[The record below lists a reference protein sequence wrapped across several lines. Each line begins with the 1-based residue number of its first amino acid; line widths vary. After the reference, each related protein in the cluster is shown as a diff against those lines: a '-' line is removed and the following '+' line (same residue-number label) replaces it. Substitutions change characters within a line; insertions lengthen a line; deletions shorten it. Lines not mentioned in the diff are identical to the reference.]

1 MYSRKSRIRHALSR
15 GAMIGIVVVIIII
28 IAAGGFYA
36 VSNHST
42 TTTSTSTSTTSPPP
56 TSSTST
62 SSQSVAPPSSTSTS
76 SVSTSSSTTSSSS
89 SSSSTASSL
98 SNSTITIDDEYYPR
112 NGFNQLGTVDLAWPL
127 WAIYSVYQALID
139 VNITAEYGQ
148 DVVQYLPGLANNW
161 TVSPDGTTYT
171 MNLRQG
177 VNFSNGDQFNA
188 YEVWMQM
195 YGIYYLSGNSSSW
208 LENYDLFNMS
218 NVNFGPA
225 TWTLINQS
233 GLTNPSSQALAIM
246 MNSSWPMYVTSPYQI
261 VFHMQGPFLWFP
273 GTMVSFDGLIFDSQY
288 VLDHGG
294 FGTAAAYN
302 TYFNQYPIPGSGPY
316 TFGSFII
323 NSYVQFIQNP
333 NYWGRSLTPAQIAA
347 NEQLDPGHARTIYIY
362 YKTDDVSRYTDLS
375 TGAAQIVAIGEADW
389 NLVIANPNLNYLKV
403 PAWAATT
410 TTMPLNTADYP
421 TNITLV
427 RQAIVHAINY
437 TDIIQ
442 STMFG
447 DAVQYMGPEYPAW
460 SQLYD
465 LGGAPPYSYNLTL
478 AEQDIQEANITN
490 MPTISLTIENGCEF
504 CVSAAEIIQTDLAQI
519 GITVNIEVQTN
530 PLENDGNY
538 QTNVQNAQENGQMTM
553 IPIEAPNGL
562 TPADNWVA
570 YVSNTSVWG
579 NFAAYNKPVV
589 QACVD
594 TLVGSA
600 NITAIQAVCEK
611 AQLQINAD
619 APYVW
624 IGVSTLWYG
633 DGSLVWNSHV
643 INGFEADP
651 IWSGQDTAPILNTI
665 TWA

>member
-1 MYSRKSRIRHALSR
+1 
-15 GAMIGIVVVIIII
+15 MIGIVVLIIII

-36 VSNHST
+36 VSNHSSIT
-42 TTTSTSTSTTSPPP
+42 TSVSSTTSAPSSSVTTSMASSSSLSLSSTSSTLQSTTSQSSATSTS
-56 TSSTST
+56 
-62 SSQSVAPPSSTSTS
+62 Q
-76 SVSTSSSTTSSSS
+76 TTSSSS
-89 SSSSTASSL
+89 STTSAPSSS
-98 SNSTITIDDEYYPR
+98 NNTITIDDEYYPR

-139 VNITAEYGQ
+139 VNISAEYGQ
-148 DVVQYLPGLANNW
+148 DNIQFLPGLAANW

-177 VNFSNGDQFNA
+177 INFSNGDQFNA

-246 MNSSWPMYVTSPYQI
+246 TNSSWPMYVTGPYQI
-261 VFHMQGPFLWFP
+261 VFHMQAPFAWFL
-273 GTMVSFDGLIFDSQY
+273 GTMVSFDGLIFDSQF
-288 VLDHGG
+288 VLDNGG

-302 TYFNQYPIPGSGPY
+302 TYFNQYPIPGTGPY
-316 TFGSFII
+316 TFGTFIM
-323 NSYVQFIQNP
+323 NSYVQFVQNS
-333 NYWGRSLTPAQIAA
+333 NYWGRSLTPAEIAS
-347 NEQLDPGHARTIYIY
+347 NPQLDPGHAKTIYIY
-362 YKTDDVSRYTDLS
+362 YKTDDVSRYVDLT

-389 NLVIANPNLNYLKV
+389 NLIQANPSEFSYLRN
-403 PAWAATT
+403 PSWAGETT
-410 TTMPLNTADYP
+410 TIPLNTADYP

-437 TDIIQ
+437 TDIID

-447 DAVQYMGPEYPAW
+447 QGTEYVGPEYPAW
-460 SQLYD
+460 SQFYD
-465 LGGAPPYSYNLTL
+465 LGGAAPYSYNLTL
-478 AEQDIQEANITN
+478 AQQDLTEANITN
-490 MPTISLTIENGCEF
+490 MPTLTLTIPNGCQY
-504 CVSAAEIIQTDLAQI
+504 CVSTAEIVQTDLAQI
-519 GITVNIEVQTN
+519 GITISVEIQNN

-562 TPADNWVA
+562 TPADNWEA
-570 YVSNTSVWG
+570 YVSNTSLWG
-579 NFAAYNKPVV
+579 NFAAYNNPVV

-594 TLVGSA
+594 GLTSIS
-600 NITAIQAVCEK
+600 NITTIQGLCEK
-611 AQLQINAD
+611 AQLQINTD

-624 IGVSTLWYG
+624 IDVNNLWYG
-633 DGSLVWNSHV
+633 DGSLVWNKHV
-643 INGFEADP
+643 IAGFLSDP

-665 TWA
+665 TFA